1 MKFLS
6 EVGHAGRR
14 GTTLRSCPLN
24 FLFFF
29 YCGLEADE
37 GGVDLPHTGQRQ
49 HDLSPVL
56 WVLLY
61 RVSFEVD
68 RLQRL
73 GVLQLVEVGPVVYLI
88 IVHLGR
94 IPRTIWPV
102 KKDRQVFWQIKHKL
116 KFSYFPLK
124 PCEDKYTCLTNSE
137 LLHWFKMEYN
147 KYIYW
152 FILAMH
158 WAISNYIYIFLHIL
172 YFKSVVLHMEGR
184 ADTVYDKV
192 MVAALPLPEPARSRA
207 LNGTLLFY

>member
-1 MKFLS
+1 MGESERRNAYLCTERLYDSVRSVFCFKMKFLS

-24 FLFFF
+24 FFIFF

-94 IPRTIWPV
+94 IPRTI
-102 KKDRQVFWQIKHKL
+102 
-116 KFSYFPLK
+116 
-124 PCEDKYTCLTNSE
+124 
-137 LLHWFKMEYN
+137 
-147 KYIYW
+147 
-152 FILAMH
+152 
-158 WAISNYIYIFLHIL
+158 
-172 YFKSVVLHMEGR
+172 
-184 ADTVYDKV
+184 
-192 MVAALPLPEPARSRA
+192 
-207 LNGTLLFY
+207 